1 MNQFNRATMIGFE
14 KFFNE
19 LEKSF
24 KQIEPKFPKYNILK
38 LNENKFAIEC
48 ALAGY
53 SVEDVDVEVLDNH
66 LIIRSNKD
74 EQANETEMNYV
85 HKGIAKRKF
94 ELKFRLSD
102 QIVVSEA
109 KMNNGLLVVELE
121 QIIPE
126 EQKPRKIEIK

>member
-24 KQIEPKFPKYNILK
+24 KRIEPKFPKYNILK

-53 SVEDVDVEVLDNH
+53 SVDDVDVEVLDNH

-74 EQANETEMNYV
+74 EQTDETEMNYV